1 VSTGQDRRPTKAER
15 KEQARA
21 ERQEIE
27 RKQAARR
34 RNRIFWIVGAVVV
47 VALIAGAAVAF
58 GGDNG
63 SPTDSASSSTA
74 LPPDSLPGIMKT
86 PPPWPNNLQDAN
98 ERLAKLGLPTL
109 SDTAGIHYH
118 IRLWLYV
125 DGQPVVLPSSIGY
138 SPGDPSYKGAVVLS
152 PLHTHDS
159 EQDNTIH
166 VESAD
171 ANFQPLLGQFMDV
184 WGLYFTPTCLGDRCN
199 DGDQQLRVFVNGEPY
214 VGDPTLLP
222 LNDQSAVVITFGTEA
237 QLPDPMPDSF
247 TFNTNG

>member
-1 VSTGQDRRPTKAER
+1 MSTGQDRRPTKAER
-15 KEQARA
+15 KEQART
-21 ERQEIE
+21 EREEIE

-34 RNRIFWIVGAVVV
+34 RNRIFWIVGAVIVI
-47 VALIAGAAVAF
+47 ALIVGAAVAF

-63 SPTDSASSSTA
+63 SPQASDSPLPDPAS
-74 LPPDSLPGIMKT
+74 LKGIMRT
-86 PPPWPNNLQDAN
+86 PPPWPNNLETAN
-98 ERLAKLGLPTL
+98 DRLAELGLPAL
-109 SDTAGIHYH
+109 SDTAGSHYH

-138 SPGDPSYKGAVVLS
+138 SLSTPSYKGAPVVS

-222 LNDQSAVVITFGTEA
+222 LNDQSAIVITFGTEA
-237 QLPDPMPDSF
+237 QLPNPMPDSF

>member
-15 KEQARA
+15 KEQARV
-21 ERQEIE
+21 EREEIE

-47 VALIAGAAVAF
+47 IALIAGAAVAF
-58 GGDNG
+58 GGDDG
-63 SPTDSASSSTA
+63 STQASDSPLPDPASLA
-74 LPPDSLPGIMKT
+74 GIMRT
-86 PPPWPNNLQDAN
+86 PPPWPNNLETAN
-98 ERLAKLGLPTL
+98 ERLAELGLPAL

-125 DGQPVVLPSSIGY
+125 DGQPVVLPSDIGY
-138 SPGDPSYKGAVVLS
+138 SLDSPNYQGAPVVS

-159 EQDNTIH
+159 AQDNTVH

-171 ANFQPLLGQFMDV
+171 ANFEPLLGQFMDV

-199 DGDQQLRVFVNGEPY
+199 GGDQELRVFVDGEPY
-214 VGDPTLLP
+214 VGDPTLMP
-222 LNDQSAVVITFGTEA
+222 LNDQSAIVITFGTEA
-237 QLPDPMPDSF
+237 QLPDPLPDSF
-247 TFNTNG
+247 TFNANG